1 MGRSSERKPRLK
13 ERLLLKKKFMF
24 KGKEYSS
31 YYQLEKVM
39 GIPRKTIQNRH
50 EVIGI
55 PIDEIPNF
63 RPKPPLERFGD
74 KRIVFASSSSKK
86 KKFNN
91 EELKK
96 IIEYPR
102 VPDFRIDGN
111 DEDRTEEEKRKYEK
125 WIQDAPETLLKREL
139 HLNKKDLARL
149 LAGEKEIYFFPS
161 PFHEEEKQTAEAAIK
176 IIQGIAAERNIDLE

>member
-1 MGRSSERKPRLK
+1 M
-13 ERLLLKKKFMF
+13 KKKFIF

-50 EVIGI
+50 EVIGV

-74 KRIVFASSSSKK
+74 KRVVFASSKK

-91 EELKK
+91 SDEELKK

-111 DEDRTEEEKRKYEK
+111 DKERTEEETRKYEK
-125 WIQDAPETLLKREL
+125 WIQDAPEILLKREL
-139 HLNKKDLARL
+139 HLNKEDLARL
-149 LAGEKEIYFFPS
+149 LAGEKETYFFPS

-176 IIQGIAAERNIDLE
+176 IIQDIAAERKIDLE